1 MFRTRVL
8 DHKVNRLHLKGLR
21 ALQIVRS
28 RNDMLSKS
36 NDTTIHVKNIQNLMI
51 GFYKYLYGL
60 PDAIMKGFFFKK
72 SLNITFKV
80 VE

>member
-1 MFRTRVL
+1 
-8 DHKVNRLHLKGLR
+8 
-21 ALQIVRS
+21 
-28 RNDMLSKS
+28 MLSKS

-51 GFYKYLYGL
+51 GFYKHLYGL